1 LRELP
6 RRSDLVVRNNLLEKE
21 CLLRVDM
28 DLRGN
33 LPDHEIKLRAW
44 DKLVGG
50 IVDRLLLFD
59 KTDAA
64 SFKNVAKELLA
75 DLMEG

>member
-1 LRELP
+1 MRELP
-6 RRSDLVVRNNLLEKE
+6 KRSDLVVRGNLLDKE
-21 CLLRVDM
+21 CLLKVDA

-50 IVDRLLLFD
+50 VIDRLLLFD
-59 KTDAA
+59 KTNAA
-64 SFKNVAKELLA
+64 SFKNVAKELIA